1 MKFPMRKTS
10 LYLIGASL
18 AAATVAIPANVMAQD
33 EVPGEAVTLS
43 PEQQAAYDGWA
54 PDMQVA
60 YDSWPNETKGYYW
73 SLSNSRQDLFWRLAD
88 EDKLALTAMTGPE
101 REKAW
106 SGIEATANGEAAA
119 APADQPSE
127 EL

>member
-1 MKFPMRKTS
+1 MRKMS

-18 AAATVAIPANVMAQD
+18 AAAAVVAPATIAAQD
-33 EVPGEAVTLS
+33 EMPGEDVSLS
-43 PEQQAAYDGWA
+43 AEQQAMYDGWA

-60 YDSWPNETKGYYW
+60 YDAWPNETKGYYW
-73 SLSNSRQDLFWRLAD
+73 SLEPSRQDLFWRLAD

-119 APADQPSE
+119 APAEEPPAGPDQ
-127 EL
+127 L